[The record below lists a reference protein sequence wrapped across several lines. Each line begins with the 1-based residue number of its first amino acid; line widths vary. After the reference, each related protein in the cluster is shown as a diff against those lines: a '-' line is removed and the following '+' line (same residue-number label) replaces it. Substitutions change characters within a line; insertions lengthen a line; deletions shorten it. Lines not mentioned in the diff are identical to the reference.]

1 MRDSVDFTVERN
13 AKSVKKVTLQTLS
26 RWLHQNG
33 YYSGTEIRHRTC
45 RKMVP
50 LKAFEKKPDRVNL
63 ITTVR
68 VIIVKSDKGIFE
80 VVVMHLRSKI
90 HAHSVYVC
98 AEGFVSSPHLLVS
111 LSNQKYDAI
120 EMT

>member
-1 MRDSVDFTVERN
+1 M
-13 AKSVKKVTLQTLS
+13 
-26 RWLHQNG
+26 
-33 YYSGTEIRHRTC
+33 
-45 RKMVP
+45 
-50 LKAFEKKPDRVNL
+50 NL

-80 VVVMHLRSKI
+80 VVVMHLRSNI
-90 HAHSVYVC
+90 HTHSVYVC
-98 AEGFVSSPHLLVS
+98 AEGFVSSPYLLVS